1 MAENDNIASNLN
13 NLFGSNLFKENNFIK
28 IYNLL
33 GITNIESQAAPP
45 EPASPPAPAAP
56 APAPAAPAA
65 ASTEIDKI
73 LGKFNYNNN
82 NNKLFYDINT
92 INTEIT
98 IFDDNKNLGIIIK
111 EFIKN
116 ISVTD
121 FNVNKGA
128 FETALLDS
136 IIIGDIVNELGDN
149 DIIVDPAGLNFM
161 KGDNNLNDAAG
172 LSYALYNYIKGTG
185 DFYSPKKVQSHFKKF
200 DDETKLF
207 INKENQRNAFYNDYT
222 IHKHDPK
229 NDKASNIPQ
238 VIIKSYITN
247 LKLIHAIGPNYMRES
262 LTDIKDEY
270 KKFMILYND
279 IYQAYNNIKTIT
291 DKNLRLPLHS
301 TGIFSGNDTTKHT
314 NINYI
319 LICLALAYLYIYCTI
334 NEGNKD
340 EVKIY
345 YLFNDEIIKNFKK
358 ILEKIIEK
366 IIE

>member
-1 MAENDNIASNLN
+1 MADIDNIASNLN

-33 GITNIESQAAPP
+33 GIGNIESPAPPAPPAPPAAAPP
-45 EPASPPAPAAP
+45 AAAP
-56 APAPAAPAA
+56 APAA
-65 ASTEIDKI
+65 ASTDIDNI

-82 NNKLFYDINT
+82 KLFYNINT

-128 FETALLDS
+128 FKAKILDS
-136 IIIGDIVNELGDN
+136 IKIGDILIDLKDN
-149 DIIVDPAGLNFM
+149 YIIVDPAGLNFM
-161 KGDNNLNDAAG
+161 QKNFDGATGLSGDIYNNLLHPKYKNSSPYDVQKYFKNFTDEND
-172 LSYALYNYIKGTG
+172 LFKI
-185 DFYSPKKVQSHFKKF
+185 DKKYK
-200 DDETKLF
+200 
-207 INKENQRNAFYNDYT
+207 NAFHHYYNDVSYKN
-222 IHKHDPK
+222 IH
-229 NDKASNIPQ
+229 
-238 VIIKSYITN
+238 
-247 LKLIHAIGPNYMRES
+247 LIHAIGPNYRKKNI
-262 LTDIKDEY
+262 TNIIDEY
-270 KKFMILYND
+270 KNFMILYND
-279 IYQAYNNIKTIT
+279 IYIEYNNINTIK
-291 DKNLRLPLHS
+291 DKNLKLPLHS
-301 TGIFSGNDTTKHT
+301 TGQFSGGDSNM
-314 NINYI
+314 NYI